1 MGAADMKSIKKANAS
16 YQFLPLQNACKR
28 IYRMFL
34 IFPFIIGGCAGASP
48 PSHMPALLEQEPR
61 PNSVMQGIIS
71 ETPGQRLP
79 VGLALVPDV
88 QKTESLTP
96 LSEGA
101 LTRFTVITKSKL
113 ESTIPLDIQEVVRLE
128 RFQRGKGVEELKGLS
143 KDDQVDFVI
152 LILTSSEE
160 VKTPAYLDASAPD
173 VGILPGNEIE
183 NYALVEVA
191 LVDIRS
197 GRSLIQAHGRS
208 HARLEQLD
216 VPIESNRYPLV
227 QGSAHTNRYFPSDDM
242 AIDVL
247 RTVALEE
254 ALDQALMQFDTE
266 WRATV
271 SASANQRS

>member
-1 MGAADMKSIKKANAS
+1 MKSIKKVNSAS
-16 YQFLPLQNACKR
+16 QLQLPQNAFNW
-28 IYRMFL
+28 MFL
-34 IFPFIIGGCAGASP
+34 LIPFIIGGCAGASP
-48 PSHMPALLEQEPR
+48 PSYMPALLEQDPH
-61 PNSVMQGIIS
+61 PNSVMQGKIP

-79 VGLALVPDV
+79 VGLALVPNV
-88 QKTESLTP
+88 QNTDSPTP
-96 LSEGA
+96 LSENA

-113 ESTIPLDIQEVVRLE
+113 ESTIPLDIQEVVRLDT
-128 RFQRGKGVEELKGLS
+128 FQRGTGVEELKGLS
-143 KDDQVDFVI
+143 KDDQVEFVI

-227 QGSAHTNRYFPSDDM
+227 QGSAHTNRYFPSEGKE
-242 AIDVL
+242 IDVL
-247 RTVALEE
+247 RAVALDE
-254 ALDQALMQFDTE
+254 ALDQALLQFDSK

-271 SASANQRS
+271 SASASQRS